1 MLQRAFQNGF
11 IFIIF
16 YVDTFYLL
24 LSINFRR
31 YRCTSISIN
40 VELIQ
45 NINNISD
52 IKLSNSNTPTEFSG
66 NKNFLHDYQKDV

>member
-1 MLQRAFQNGF
+1 MLQRAFHNGF
-11 IFIIF
+11 LFIIF
-16 YVDTFYLL
+16 HVDNFYLL
-24 LSINFRR
+24 LSIDFRIHR
-31 YRCTSISIN
+31 TSISIN